1 MKEVFLNNYGFIED
15 YIPQNLYNNLLA
27 ESKTAEEKNKMMISG
42 LTGEDVVKHIY
53 VVDTK
58 YYLKQHILKLFHKF
72 NKTFPGLQKVKY
84 MSSDLPIKFTEPWFN
99 FQRKGEYVPNHIHHG
114 IYSYSL
120 WLKIPTKCRFEFTY
134 TNIIGDI
141 ITHKIDL
148 TKEDEGKIVFFPSR
162 LPHIAYPFNDSDDV
176 RISVSGNLI
185 IDVEKDKQK

>member
-1 MKEVFLNNYGFIED
+1 MQSKFLNNYGYVED
-15 YIPQNLYNNLLA
+15 YIPQNLYDNLLT
-27 ESKTAEEKNKMMISG
+27 ESKTAETNNKEMISG
-42 LTGEDVVKHIY
+42 LTREDVVKHFY
-53 VVDTK
+53 VIDTK
-58 YYLKQHILKLFHKF
+58 DMLKQHILKLFHKF
-72 NKTFPGLQKVKY
+72 NETFPGLQKVKY
-84 MSSDLPIKFTEPWFN
+84 MSGELPIKFADPWFN

-141 ITHKIDL
+141 NTHKIDL
-148 TKEDEGKIVFFPSR
+148 TEKDEGKIVFFPSR

-185 IDVEKDKQK
+185 MDIEGKK

>member
-1 MKEVFLNNYGFIED
+1 MQSKFLNNYGYVED
-15 YIPQNLYNNLLA
+15 YIPQNLYDNLLT
-27 ESKTAEEKNKMMISG
+27 ESKTAETNNKEMISG
-42 LTGEDVVKHIY
+42 LTGENVVKHIY
-53 VVDTK
+53 VIDTK
-58 YYLKQHILKLFHKF
+58 DMLRQHILKLFHKF
-72 NKTFPGLQKVKY
+72 NETFPGLQKVKY
-84 MSSDLPIKFTEPWFN
+84 LSGDLPIKFADPWFN

-141 ITHKIDL
+141 NTHKIDL
-148 TKEDEGKIVFFPSR
+148 TEKDEGKIVFFPSR

-185 IDVEKDKQK
+185 MDIEGKK